1 MEYLDKLP
9 WNQITFPNIGIELNV
24 NSDAFSIGGLVIKWY
39 GIIIAVGLLLA
50 LIYCFGKM
58 KDFGLDGDKVI
69 DAVFAGIIGGIV
81 CARIYY
87 IVFNLDQ
94 YHDIKEVF
102 NIRNGGLAIY
112 GGLIGAIV
120 FGCLVLKL
128 RKVKILPVLD
138 LAGMGFLIGQGVGR
152 WGNFFNHEAF
162 GTNTTLPWG
171 MSSGRIQNYLTVH
184 GAEITDKTG
193 IVVDPYLPVHP
204 CFLYESIWCLLG
216 FLLLH
221 LYYKKRRYDG
231 EMILMYTCWYGFER
245 MIVEGL
251 RTDSLYIGDVRVS
264 QLLAAVLFVASLT
277 TLIVMRIR
285 IKKHGAPVLYVNTEE
300 SKALLRAAEEREK
313 EEEQKSK
320 EKKNKKR
327 SKEKAEL
334 TPEQRIIVD
343 DDIPEEESIADE
355 PGKSENNNE
364 EENENGKAD

>member
-1 MEYLDKLP
+1 MEQLGNLP

-24 NSDAFSIGGLVIKWY
+24 NSDAFSIGGLTIKWY

-50 LIYCFGKM
+50 LIYCFGRM

-81 CARIYY
+81 CARLYY

-94 YHDIKEVF
+94 YHDIKEIF

-120 FGCLVLKL
+120 FGCLMAKHRKIKL
-128 RKVKILPVLD
+128 LPLLD
-138 LAGMGFLIGQGVGR
+138 IASMGFLIGQGIGR

-184 GAEITDKTG
+184 SGEIFEKTG
-193 IVVDPYLPVHP
+193 ITVDPYLPVHP

-231 EMILMYTCWYGFER
+231 ELILMYTCWYGFER
-245 MIVEGL
+245 MFVEGL
-251 RTDSLYIGDVRVS
+251 RTDSLYIGSVRVS
-264 QLLAAVLFVASLT
+264 QMLAAVLFAASLIM
-277 TLIVMRIR
+277 LIVMQIR

-300 SKALLRAAEEREK
+300 SKAMLKAAEEREK
-313 EEEQKSK
+313 EEEQKRK
-320 EKKNKKR
+320 DKKNKKDT
-327 SKEKAEL
+327 KGKTEL
-334 TPEQRIIVD
+334 TPEQRIID
-343 DDIPEEESIADE
+343 DDLPEEENI
-355 PGKSENNNE
+355 NE